1 MKTESATLA
10 RSDHSTNFLGSS
22 SRSRPTNEKRL
33 LRDRFLSLHEVG
45 TRNPMYDKILV
56 PIDGSGGAENA
67 VSRTFDFARTFGSSV
82 HVLYVVETGSE
93 PVEISHEQRDELRR
107 PSEKRGRQATARVQ
121 ERATEHGFEATRVI
135 REGVPYRIILE
146 YADETD
152 VGLIVMG
159 TYGRTG
165 SKRVGL
171 GSTTERVISL
181 ADSPVLAVPLTDE
194 TGVDIDAVD
203 YNRVVIATD
212 GSDDAERAAERG
224 LGIAELY
231 DADVCIT
238 YVIDTTIYDLQD
250 APRSII
256 GLLKEGGQNAVEA
269 IAADGRDRGLSVE
282 TDVLRGVPDAE
293 IVEYADRIGGDLLV
307 MGTRGRGGGTDD
319 FLGSTTARVLRR
331 TSHPILTV
339 G

>member
-1 MKTESATLA
+1 M
-10 RSDHSTNFLGSS
+10 G
-22 SRSRPTNEKRL
+22 
-33 LRDRFLSLHEVG
+33 
-45 TRNPMYDKILV
+45 MY
-56 PIDGSGGAENA
+56 S
-67 VSRTFDFARTFGSSV
+67 
-82 HVLYVVETGSE
+82 
-93 PVEISHEQRDELRR
+93 
-107 PSEKRGRQATARVQ
+107 
-121 ERATEHGFEATRVI
+121 
-135 REGVPYRIILE
+135 
-146 YADETD
+146 
-152 VGLIVMG
+152 
-159 TYGRTG
+159 RTG
-165 SKRVGL
+165 SKRMGL

-194 TGVDIDAVD
+194 TGVDIDAVN

-238 YVIDTTIYDLQD
+238 YVIDTTTDDLQD

-256 GLLKEGGQNAVEA
+256 GLLKEGGQDAVDA
-269 IAADGRDRGLSVE
+269 IAANGRDRGLSVE